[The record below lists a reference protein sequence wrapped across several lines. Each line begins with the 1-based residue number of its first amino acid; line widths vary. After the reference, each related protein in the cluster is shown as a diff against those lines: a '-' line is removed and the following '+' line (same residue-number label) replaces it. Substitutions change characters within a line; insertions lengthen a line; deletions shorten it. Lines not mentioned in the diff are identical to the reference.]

1 MLTVRINTTTNP
13 RGPGFWKLNTH
24 LLTESKYINLIRKT
38 ITDVSMEYESQN
50 KVDEIL
56 LWDVIKM
63 QIRATSTIM
72 LKRKSHASK
81 QKEYLL
87 EKEVLALERKLE
99 ENNPSEPHR
108 EIMQTE
114 LRIKKQQLEEIIGSK
129 TQGAIIRSKVK
140 WYNEGERNTKYFH
153 SLEKRHFNS
162 KTIRNLVTDNGT
174 RISTDVEIL
183 QEAKN
188 YYESLYTSFTNKET
202 SNEHDDI
209 SLPKTLRQN

>member
-1 MLTVRINTTTNP
+1 MSQWSMKVRTKLTKFYCGTLSRC
-13 RGPGFWKLNTH
+13 KLER
-24 LLTESKYINLIRKT
+24 LQS
-38 ITDVSMEYESQN
+38 
-50 KVDEIL
+50 
-56 LWDVIKM
+56 
-63 QIRATSTIM
+63 IM
-72 LKRKSHASK
+72 LKGKSHASK

-99 ENNPSEPHR
+99 ENNPTEPHR

-140 WYNEGERNTKYFH
+140 QYNEGERNTKYFH

-162 KTIRNLVTDNGT
+162 KTIRNLTDNGT

-188 YYESLYTSFTNKET
+188 YYESLYISFTNKET

-209 SLPKTLRQN
+209 TLPKTLRQN